1 MNYPLVYV
9 VIPNKNGSRHLKYSL
24 KSLCKS
30 TYPMLKIVM
39 VDNFSDDDSVDFV
52 NKNYPDIT
60 IMNNSGKKGFAG
72 GVNTGIKFA
81 LSNGADYVAVF
92 SNDIKVLK
100 NWIELLISVFNK
112 NKKTGLV
119 GLTEISRV
127 NEKLFYDCKLSVKQ
141 VSIEEKKG
149 VAGCLYL
156 CSSKLFNKIGL
167 LDEDYYMYGEDN
179 DWFYRINKAGF
190 KILDTNIPVWHYG
203 EGFSKNNK
211 FLPTW
216 YSYRNAIRFSIKN
229 QSILLNIKM
238 ILSLLNQGCNVFL
251 KKNHPSIK
259 RLQRYNPL
267 LNIFLIMASILWNLF
282 NIVPTMKSRFTKSEF

>member
-1 MNYPLVYV
+1 
-9 VIPNKNGSRHLKYSL
+9 
-24 KSLCKS
+24 
-30 TYPMLKIVM
+30 
-39 VDNFSDDDSVDFV
+39 
-52 NKNYPDIT
+52 
-60 IMNNSGKKGFAG
+60 
-72 GVNTGIKFA
+72 
-81 LSNGADYVAVF
+81 
-92 SNDIKVLK
+92 
-100 NWIELLISVFNK
+100 
-112 NKKTGLV
+112 
-119 GLTEISRV
+119 
-127 NEKLFYDCKLSVKQ
+127 
-141 VSIEEKKG
+141 
-149 VAGCLYL
+149 
-156 CSSKLFNKIGL
+156 
-167 LDEDYYMYGEDN
+167 MYGEDN